1 VNEKEPANR
10 IEIDNKIEYQFNHPE
25 TQEIYGGKIEIYD
38 VTPERAKT
46 EVPVIIAPGWAV
58 NAEVFKDNIKEL
70 ANRGRRSISFGNY
83 HGVENNVANTENIP
97 NEEWRKVVALIGTI
111 ESQKLDKVDVMA
123 HSEGAIYTLLA
134 AKMYPEKFRNIVLV
148 DPAGFIQNDS
158 WPKLL
163 VRFSK
168 DLGKQYL
175 RSILNGKAYQPA
187 LNKVGYARMKN
198 LDSPEYIKVPK
209 LAQTVKHLG
218 PEPTLKK
225 SIQAGHHFISA
236 ARRPLDTLKETFA
249 IGKQDLIDVLG
260 ELQRKGVNVSILH
273 AASDNAFPI
282 DQVRQATKGK
292 IKQFKTRP
300 GSHNEVYLNAGKYTR
315 AAERMLS
322 TMENEAK

>member
-1 VNEKEPANR
+1 VNEKEPANH
-10 IEIDNKIEYQFNHPE
+10 IERDNNIEYQFDHPK
-25 TQEIYGGKIEIYD
+25 TQEVYGGKIEIYD
-38 VTPERAKT
+38 VTPEKAKT
-46 EVPVIIAPGWAV
+46 EVPVIVAPGWAV
-58 NAEVFKDNIKEL
+58 NAEVFKDNIQEL
-70 ANRGRRSISFGNY
+70 AKRGRRAISFGNY
-83 HGVENNVANTENIP
+83 HGVENNLTNMENIP

-111 ESQKLDKVDVMA
+111 ESQNIDKVDVMA

-134 AKMYPEKFRNIVLV
+134 AKMYPEKFRNIILV
-148 DPAGFIQNDS
+148 DPAGFIQDDS
-158 WPKLL
+158 WSKLL

-175 RSILNGKAYQPA
+175 RSILNGQAYQPA
-187 LNKVGYARMKN
+187 LNKVGHARMEN
-198 LDSPEYIKVPK
+198 INTPETIKVPK

-218 PEPTLKK
+218 PEPTLNK

-236 ARRPLDTLKETFA
+236 ARRPLATLKEAFA

-260 ELQRKGVNVSILH
+260 ELQRQEVNVSILH
-273 AASDNAFPI
+273 AASDSAFPI
-282 DQVRQATKGK
+282 DQVRQATKGQ

-322 TMENEAK
+322 ALENKAK